1 MLVSRYLD
9 AAARRHPGRDA
20 VVFDEQAISYALL
33 RKRAAALAT
42 ALSRLGDRGTRVGIL
57 CDNRPEY
64 VEGYYGVPSAGM
76 VLTLI
81 NQRLSRNEI
90 AHVVKHSGT
99 TILITENRYLPLVLD
114 ADGRPLPGL
123 AHILCVGAPAPNDE
137 DPGDCNVHHYEEV
150 VGKFVATTSDWPPT
164 SVDDADP
171 AWLVYTSG
179 TTGSPKGVTLSHR
192 NLGAVVSNYLLGV
205 PVRPGSGYLMPF
217 PLCHVGGHLVFA
229 CAAVGARLVLQRSFQ
244 ADDWVSL
251 VGRHQIET
259 SPLAPTMLAMLLHDG
274 RDLAA
279 TRSLRTLIYGSSGI
293 SANVL
298 RDAMNRLDGVDF
310 IGGYGMTETAGT
322 VTWLDPLEHR
332 SALADSNEH
341 VLASCGRPAPLVD
354 VRIVDDDAAECPVG
368 TWGEVTVRGD
378 QVMIGYWDDPAAT
391 ADVLRDGWLRT
402 GDIGHFDG
410 DGRLYI
416 VDRKKDMVISGGEN
430 VSSLEVEQVITEMA
444 EVVEAAVVGVPD
456 PVWGQRV
463 VAFVA
468 LADGDAGVLDEAAI
482 IAHCR
487 TRLASFKKPTR
498 VHFLAELP
506 RTALGKVRK
515 TQLRADA
522 VEAGVA

>member
-20 VVFDEQAISYALL
+20 VVFDEKAISYAVL
-33 RKRAAALAT
+33 RNRAVALAT
-42 ALSRLGDRGTRVGIL
+42 ALSELGTRGIRVGIL

-64 VEGYYGVPSAGM
+64 VESYYGVPSAAM

-90 AHVVKHSGT
+90 AHVLEHSGA
-99 TILITENRYLPLVLD
+99 TILITESRYLPLVLD
-114 ADGRPLPGL
+114 ADGRPPPGL
-123 AHILCVGAPAPNDE
+123 AHLLCLDAPAPRDG
-137 DPGDCNVHHYEEV
+137 DPGDCRVLHYEEL
-150 VGKFVATTSDWPPT
+150 VGTFLATASDWPRT
-164 SVDDADP
+164 SLDDDDP

-192 NLGAVVSNYLLGV
+192 NLDAVVSNYLLGV

-229 CAAVGARLVLQRSFQ
+229 CAAVGARLVLQRSFD
-244 ADDWVSL
+244 ADEWVSL
-251 VGRHQIET
+251 VGRHHVET
-259 SPLAPTMLAMLLHDG
+259 SPLAPTMLAMLLQDG
-274 RDLAA
+274 RDLVA
-279 TRSLRTLIYGSSGI
+279 TRTLRTLIYGSSGI
-293 SANVL
+293 PAIVL
-298 RDAMNRLDGVDF
+298 RDAMARLDGVNF

-322 VTWLDPLEHR
+322 VTWLDPEEHR
-332 SALADSNEH
+332 RALSDSTEH
-341 VLASCGRPAPLVD
+341 VLASCGFPAPLVD
-354 VRIVDDDAAECPVG
+354 VRIVDDDDAECPMG

-378 QVMIGYWDDPAAT
+378 QVMVGYWDDPTAT

-416 VDRKKDMVISGGEN
+416 VDRKKDIVISGGEN
-430 VSSLEVEQVITEMA
+430 VSSVEVEQVIA
-444 EVVEAAVVGVPD
+444 ELVDVVEAAVVGVPD

-468 LADGDAGVLDEAAI
+468 LADHHTIDETAI

-487 TRLASFKKPTR
+487 TRLASFKKPSR
-498 VHFLAELP
+498 VHFMAELP
-506 RTALGKVRK
+506 RNALGKVRK
-515 TQLRADA
+515 AQLRAEA
-522 VEAGVA
+522 VAASVA